1 MIFASPWRRS
11 RKSWASLKK
20 HSETISGSVDSV
32 RRRSAFVFTLLIVAI
47 FAFDALF
54 PADLSPRPHTRVV
67 VDRHGAPLRH
77 FADAGV
83 WRYRTDPVHVSSRYL
98 EALLTFEDRWFYE
111 HPGVN
116 PLALARATL
125 QWMRSGHIVSGG
137 STLTMQVAR
146 IRYPGHRGWWGKLVQ
161 IVRALQLEAHH
172 TKAEILTY
180 YLNHAPFGG
189 PLEGV
194 EVASRAYF
202 GYPAAQLTWSQ
213 AALLAGLPQA
223 PSRFRPDRYAER
235 ARTQRDKV
243 LERLH
248 TAGVLS
254 AAEVQ
259 SAKLEEVEAYAPDSP
274 LLSPLLARRL
284 IRHTPNAA
292 TVSTFI
298 DSEIQRALESNVR
311 EHKSLLPAG
320 ASVAL
325 LAMEHGSGEVVAYV
339 GSVDFTDATRFGH
352 VDMVTARRSPG
363 STLKPF
369 IYALAMDRGILH
381 SGSLLMDVPLNFG
394 DYRPVNFNR
403 GFSGPVSVTTAL
415 QKSLNIPAVQ
425 VLEQLNPDH
434 FYAAIQTAGADLH
447 LLPGAKPNL
456 AIALGGVST
465 SLEHLVTLY
474 SALGNGGE
482 TLRPRLTPEEP
493 LIKRPL
499 LTPASAWIVR
509 QILQTNPA
517 IRYNRPPLA
526 IKTGT
531 SSGYKDSWAVAVGP
545 SHTLGVWIGHPA
557 NAAMT
562 GHTGSASA
570 VPLLR
575 AAARHLPT
583 TSHRVHPQPF
593 SVRMHSVCWPGG
605 GATTDRCD
613 QRKDAWIIDDQL
625 PATLMA
631 TVAETP
637 LFPQPFTTFYQADDS
652 GKRVSLGCVEA
663 MRRVTVALWP
673 APLQSYLPPEWRT
686 LHRIP
691 PLDPR
696 CDPNRRGLESAP
708 VRITGLT
715 DGSRLKR
722 HPSTPPATASDDRS
736 RRRSTAVVLVL

>member
-1 MIFASPWRRS
+1 M
-11 RKSWASLKK
+11 
-20 HSETISGSVDSV
+20 

-482 TLRPRLTPEEP
+482 TLRPRLTP
-493 LIKRPL
+493 RR
-499 LTPASAWIVR
+499 TVDQASAAHPR
-509 QILQTNPA
+509 FRLDRPA
-517 IRYNRPPLA
+517 DPANQ
-526 IKTGT
+526 
-531 SSGYKDSWAVAVGP
+531 S
-545 SHTLGVWIGHPA
+545 GHPVQPA
-557 NAAMT
+557 TPGDQNRYELRIQGQLGSGRRSIAHARRLDRSPGQCGDDRPHRLRFCRATTARRRTPSADNVASGASAAVFGEDAFRLLARRRRNNGPVRSAQRCMDHRRSITRDADGHGGRNAAL
-562 GHTGSASA
+562 SA
-570 VPLLR
+570 
-575 AAARHLPT
+575 
-583 TSHRVHPQPF
+583 
-593 SVRMHSVCWPGG
+593 
-605 GATTDRCD
+605 
-613 QRKDAWIIDDQL
+613 
-625 PATLMA
+625 
-631 TVAETP
+631 
-637 LFPQPFTTFYQADDS
+637 
-652 GKRVSLGCVEA
+652 
-663 MRRVTVALWP
+663 ALYNV
-673 APLQSYLPPEWRT
+673 LS
-686 LHRIP
+686 
-691 PLDPR
+691 
-696 CDPNRRGLESAP
+696 
-708 VRITGLT
+708 
-715 DGSRLKR
+715 SR
-722 HPSTPPATASDDRS
+722 
-736 RRRSTAVVLVL
+736 